1 VVSKPLHKTEKYKMP
16 TSHVLADKKDT
27 YGFKRQ
33 TFWAIAG
40 EDVLEGDIVCFDLT
54 QSGDERYK
62 EVVKADTDDTAG
74 SYAIAGVA
82 LAAVSSGAPVEV
94 CTWGVASVLL
104 NGTTDIAAA
113 DQIVIS
119 GTAGVGVTRTITA
132 TNGGTIQASLEIPVV
147 GIALEAYTTDATA
160 LKSVFVRVPGPY

>member
-1 VVSKPLHKTEKYKMP
+1 MP
-16 TSHVLADKKDT
+16 IHHVLADKKDT

-33 TFWAIAG
+33 SFWAIAG
-40 EDVLEGDIVCFDLT
+40 EDLLEGDIVCFDLT

-74 SYAIAGVA
+74 SYALAGVA
-82 LAAVSSGAPVEV
+82 AADASSGASVEV
-94 CTWGVASVLL
+94 ITWGVASVLV
-104 NGTTDIAAA
+104 NGTTDIAAN

-132 TNGGTIQASLEIPVV
+132 TNGGTIQASLEVPVV
-147 GIALEAYTTDATA
+147 GVALEAYTTDATA
-160 LKSVFVRVPGPY
+160 KKSVFVRVPGPY